1 VDKSHTGLPGRVM
14 LSSSTGECQLYL
26 ISPPEFRLDDFRIK
40 LSEALETGKVS
51 CFQLRLK
58 NVADV
63 DIRIASK
70 ALLPICQNHGVP
82 FIVNDRPDLAA
93 EVGADGTHIG
103 ADDIGYKEARRLVG
117 KKGIV
122 GISCYN
128 SKHTALVGAEAG
140 ADYIAF
146 GAFFPTT
153 TKTPR
158 TRAELELLTW
168 WQQTTTVP
176 CVAIG
181 GITVNNCTPI
191 ISAGADFIA
200 VISGVWDHSDGPSA
214 ALVRFDK
221 LCSPSN

>member
-1 VDKSHTGLPGRVM
+1 MLNFSPGK
-14 LSSSTGECQLYL
+14 CQLYL

-40 LSEALETGKVS
+40 LSEALQTGKVS

-58 NVADV
+58 NATDAG
-63 DIRIASK
+63 IRIASE
-70 ALLPICQNHGVP
+70 ALLPICQNYGVP
-82 FIVNDRPDLAA
+82 FIVNDRPDLAV

-117 KKGIV
+117 KKRIV
-122 GISCYN
+122 GVSCYN
-128 SKHTALVGAEAG
+128 CKHTALVGAEAG
-140 ADYIAF
+140 ADYVAF

-158 TRAELELLTW
+158 TQAELKLLSW

-181 GITVNNCTPI
+181 GITVNNCGPV

-200 VISGVWDHSDGPSA
+200 VISGVWNHSDGPSA

>member
-1 VDKSHTGLPGRVM
+1 MLNPG
-14 LSSSTGECQLYL
+14 TGECQLYL
-26 ISPPEFRLDDFRIK
+26 ISPPEFRLDDFGIK

-58 NVADV
+58 NATDV
-63 DIRIASK
+63 DIRIASE
-70 ALLPICQNHGVP
+70 ALLPICQDNGVP

-117 KKGIV
+117 DEGIV
-122 GISCYN
+122 GVSCYN
-128 SKHTALVGAEAG
+128 SIHTALVRAEAG
-140 ADYIAF
+140 ADYVAF

-158 TRAELELLTW
+158 TRAELEVLTW
-168 WQQTTTVP
+168 WQQATTVP
-176 CVAIG
+176 SVAIG
-181 GITVNNCTPI
+181 GITVNNCAPI

-214 ALVRFDK
+214 ALSQFGT
-221 LCSPSN
+221 LCLSSD